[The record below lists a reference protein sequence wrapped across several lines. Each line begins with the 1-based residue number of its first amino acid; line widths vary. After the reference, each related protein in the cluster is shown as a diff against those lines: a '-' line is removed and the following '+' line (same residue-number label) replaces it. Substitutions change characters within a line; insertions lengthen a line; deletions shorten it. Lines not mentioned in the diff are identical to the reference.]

1 MVSVAIPGYCLGP
14 SQNIDI
20 VDISTHESR
29 WRNIDI
35 SCTALPSMC
44 ALYSAIP
51 GAVKI
56 NEKYIENNAETQ
68 TDS

>member
-1 MVSVAIPGYCLGP
+1 
-14 SQNIDI
+14 
-20 VDISTHESR
+20 
-29 WRNIDI
+29 
-35 SCTALPSMC
+35 MC

-68 TDS
+68 TDSWFTTVILFVSFDGSV